1 MKQLENVELKELERE
16 DECCGFGGTFSV
28 KQPMISGE
36 MVLDKCS
43 DVLKTGSDY
52 LLSKDC
58 GWLINIQGSLNKQQ
72 SRGQSMH
79 FASFFWERTRG
90 S

>member
-43 DVLKTGSDY
+43 DVLKTGSDH
-52 LLSKDC
+52 LFS
-58 GWLINIQGSLNKQQ
+58 
-72 SRGQSMH
+72 
-79 FASFFWERTRG
+79 
-90 S
+90 